1 MFPRLEV
8 LPGQNGWEAG
18 QFPHPSPT
26 SRQRLDIHP
35 SPSLNSHNALVDVQE
50 GSMWISQ
57 TIWFQELGN
66 SPSALLLP
74 CPSTGTWSPHFPC
87 CLALS
92 SSSLTGLLFPSQL
105 IYHSAPSAF
114 PHRRTRPCPQFLF
127 VSRKFYPLIM
137 PWLLLKFSSF
147 LLLQSG
153 ARVSACSQDG

>member
-1 MFPRLEV
+1 MLPRLEV

-50 GSMWISQ
+50 GSVWISQ
-57 TIWFQELGN
+57 TIWFQKLGN
-66 SPSALLLP
+66 CPSALLLP

-92 SSSLTGLLFPSQL
+92 LSSCFPASSSILQLPLPFPTGGHDHVLSSCSCCVNSTPWLCLGCYWS
-105 IYHSAPSAF
+105 SAPS
-114 PHRRTRPCPQFLF
+114 
-127 VSRKFYPLIM
+127 
-137 PWLLLKFSSF
+137 
-147 LLLQSG
+147 
-153 ARVSACSQDG
+153 CSYKVGRESQLVVKMAKK